1 MILFLLVSLDF
12 APSRVTSQSLGFF
25 LNMYVEDT
33 LLNVFLAIAVDNL
46 TNAQEFSEDE
56 EAEEKARKKHKEE
69 IKEMYAPKSPRPA

>member
-1 MILFLLVSLDF
+1 MS
-12 APSRVTSQSLGFF
+12 
-25 LNMYVEDT
+25 VEDT